1 MADTTFLDLIPGWTK
16 NEKAGW
22 HEIAGFDLGTPVRD
36 ATGHITLTHVAFG
49 TLVVVLILLV
59 AMIARSKYSK
69 RETALIPEGKFS
81 IRNLFEMIFE
91 GIYGMMAGMMT
102 AKQAKR
108 HFPIVASLGVF
119 IFACNMIGMI
129 PGFASPTSN
138 LNTNVGPAIIVFIVY
153 NVSGLIEN
161 KWDYVKHFFGPVIFI
176 APLIF
181 VIEIIGALVR
191 PITLSLRLTGN
202 IAGDHMVLG
211 IFANLADQVFGAP
224 VLFPIPFYFL
234 GLLIAVVQTVVFCIL
249 SSVYI
254 SLAVAHEEH

>member
-22 HEIAGFDLGTPVRD
+22 HEVAGVDIGTPLLNP
-36 ATGHITLTHVAFG
+36 GQHITLTHAAFG
-49 TLVVVLILLV
+49 TLVVVLIILAALV
-59 AMIARSKYSK
+59 ARSKYAK
-69 RETALIPEGKFS
+69 RETALVPEGKFS
-81 IRNLFEMIFE
+81 IRNLFEVIFE
-91 GIYGMMAGMMT
+91 GIYGMMASMMT
-102 AKQAKR
+102 EKQAKR
-108 HFPIVASLGVF
+108 HFPIVASLGIF
-119 IFACNMIGMI
+119 ILACNMIGMI
-129 PGFASPTSN
+129 PGFASPTGN

-181 VIEIIGALVR
+181 VIEVIGAIVR

-211 IFANLADQVFGAP
+211 IFADLAEKVFTAP
-224 VLFPIPFYFL
+224 VLFPVPFYFL
-234 GLLIAVVQTVVFCIL
+234 GLLVGVVQTVVFCIL